1 MLKLRF
7 DPLYEIGPIVRGELF
22 FLRRRHLVIANRA
35 QDQLPLSGGVGMLL
49 QIHLE
54 SIQSQARFRIAGSVA
69 CDAV

>member
-7 DPLYEIGPIVRGELF
+7 DPLYEIGPVVRGELF

-35 QDQLPLSGGVGMLL
+35 QNELPLSGGVGIFL
-49 QIHLE
+49 QVHLE
-54 SIQSQARFRIAGSVA
+54 SIQSQSRFRIAGSVA